1 MLPKILKFLQGT
13 TKLTENFEE
22 ERRPDLL
29 AAVKRDGHGSSI
41 SMVPAFVA
49 AGLSRDVVA
58 KSREPLGQFI
68 PTDVAG

>member
-1 MLPKILKFLQGT
+1 MIWQSQVVFRFHHDAGQ
-13 TKLTENFEE
+13 TK
-22 ERRPDLL
+22 
-29 AAVKRDGHGSSI
+29 
-41 SMVPAFVA
+41 VA